1 MVWSQRR
8 PLRINALL
16 KSIYT
21 DLRHSAS
28 FSSPYTLFRAT
39 KQKNPNILYKDVES
53 WLETQPVY
61 TKYRRIKVKYPCRKV
76 LSRGLRSQYQ
86 ADLVDYSALKRDN
99 HSFTFLLTIKDIFS
113 RFALAIPIK
122 SKKGSHVAAAL
133 EKAFKVMKP
142 PRKLQTDMGKEFYN
156 SHIKRVLNR
165 YHFSTDQ
172 PLKAQI
178 LECFNR
184 RETLKQSM
192 AYRKSLDYI
201 SMLSDFLYG
210 YNARPHT
217 AFLPFAPREVNK
229 NNEAQVHELQYG
241 EYLRQQKAKHK
252 YSIRDHMRK
261 AINKGTFSKSYKFKN
276 FSEKL
281 YEIIDTVHTR
291 PPMYC
296 LKDLRTG
303 NVLDGA
309 VYQEQIQRVRDDT

>member
-1 MVWSQRR
+1 MVRSQRR

-21 DLRHSAS
+21 DLRHPAS
-28 FSSPYTLFRAT
+28 FSSPYTLFRAA

-61 TKYRRIKVKYPCRKV
+61 TKYRRIKVKYPRRKV
-76 LSRGLRSQYQ
+76 LSRGLRYQYQ
-86 ADLVDYSALKRDN
+86 ADLVEYSALKRDN
-99 HSFTFLLTIKDIFS
+99 RSFTFLLTIIDIFS

-122 SKKGSHVAAAL
+122 SKKGPHVATAL
-133 EKAFKVMKP
+133 KKAFKVMKP

-156 SHIKRVLNR
+156 SHVKRVLNR
-165 YHFSTDQ
+165 YRVHHFSTDQ

-178 LECFNR
+178 VEHFNR
-184 RETLKQSM
+184 TLRETIKQSM

-201 SMLSDFLYG
+201 SLLSDFLYG

-217 AFLPFAPREVNK
+217 AFLPIAPREVNK

-252 YSIRDHMRK
+252 YSIGDHVRK
-261 AINKGTFSKSYKFKN
+261 AINKGLSVSLISLKILVKSCM
-276 FSEKL
+276 KL
-281 YEIIDTVHTR
+281 
-291 PPMYC
+291 
-296 LKDLRTG
+296 
-303 NVLDGA
+303 
-309 VYQEQIQRVRDDT
+309 

>member
-1 MVWSQRR
+1 MVRSQRR

-21 DLRHSAS
+21 DLRHPAS
-28 FSSPYTLFRAT
+28 FSSPYTLFTAT
-39 KQKNPNILYKDVES
+39 KHKNPNILFKDVES

-61 TKYRRIKVKYPCRKV
+61 TKYRRIKVKYPHCKV
-76 LSRGLRSQYQ
+76 LSRGLRYQYQ

-99 HSFTFLLTIKDIFS
+99 CSFTFLLTIIDIFS

-122 SKKGSHVAAAL
+122 SKKGPHVAAAL

-165 YHFSTDQ
+165 YRVHYFSTDQ

-178 LECFNR
+178 VECFNR
-184 RETLKQSM
+184 TLREMIKQSM
-192 AYRKSLDYI
+192 AYRKSLDYR
-201 SMLSDFLYG
+201 SVLSDFLYG

-229 NNEAQVHELQYG
+229 NNEAQVHELQYS
-241 EYLRQQKAKHK
+241 EYPLET
-252 YSIRDHMRK
+252 M
-261 AINKGTFSKSYKFKN
+261 
-276 FSEKL
+276 
-281 YEIIDTVHTR
+281 
-291 PPMYC
+291 
-296 LKDLRTG
+296 
-303 NVLDGA
+303 
-309 VYQEQIQRVRDDT
+309 

>member
-1 MVWSQRR
+1 MVQLQRR
-8 PLRINALL
+8 PLRITLL

-21 DLRHSAS
+21 DLRHPAS
-28 FSSPYTLFRAT
+28 FSSPYTLFRAA
-39 KQKNPNILYKDVES
+39 KQKNPNILFKDVES

-61 TKYRRIKVKYPCRKV
+61 TKYRRIKVKYHHHKV
-76 LSRGLRSQYQ
+76 LSRGLRYQYQ
-86 ADLVDYSALKRDN
+86 ADLVNYSALKRDN
-99 HSFTFLLTIKDIFS
+99 HSFTFLLTIIDIFS

-122 SKKGSHVAAAL
+122 SKNGPHVAAAL

-142 PRKLQTDMGKEFYN
+142 PRKLQTDV
-156 SHIKRVLNR
+156 KRVLNR
-165 YHFSTDQ
+165 YRVHHFSTDQ

-178 LECFNR
+178 GEPFNR
-184 RETLKQSM
+184 TLREMLKQSM

-229 NNEAQVHELQYG
+229 NNEAKVHELQYS
-241 EYLRQQKAKHK
+241 EYLRQQKVKHK
-252 YSIRDHMRK
+252 YSIGDHVRK
-261 AINKGTFSKSYKFKN
+261 AINKGAFSKSYKFKN

-291 PPMYC
+291 PPC
-296 LKDLRTG
+296 T
-303 NVLDGA
+303 
-309 VYQEQIQRVRDDT
+309 I

>member
-8 PLRINALL
+8 LLRINALL

-21 DLRHSAS
+21 DLRHPAS

-39 KQKNPNILYKDVES
+39 KQTNPKILLKDVES

-61 TKYRRIKVKYPCRKV
+61 TKYRRIKVKYPHHKV
-76 LSRGLRSQYQ
+76 LSRGLRYQYQ
-86 ADLVDYSALKRDN
+86 ADLVNYSALKRDN
-99 HSFTFLLTIKDIFS
+99 HSFTFLLTIIDIFC

-122 SKKGSHVAAAL
+122 SKNGPNVASAL
-133 EKAFKVMKP
+133 ERAFEVMKP

-156 SHIKRVLNR
+156 FHIKRVLNR
-165 YHFSTDQ
+165 YRVHHFSTDQ

-178 LECFNR
+178 VECFNR
-184 RETLKQSM
+184 TLRETLKQSK

-201 SMLSDFLYG
+201 SMLSDFFLYG

-217 AFLPFAPREVNK
+217 AFLLFAPREISK

-241 EYLRQQKAKHK
+241 KYLRQQRAKHE
-252 YSIRDHMRK
+252 YSIGDHMRK
-261 AINKGTFSKSYKFKN
+261 AINKGAFSKSYKFKN

-291 PPMYC
+291 LSHVPFKRPE
-296 LKDLRTG
+296 DR
-303 NVLDGA
+303 
-309 VYQEQIQRVRDDT
+309 

>member
-1 MVWSQRR
+1 MR
-8 PLRINALL
+8 
-16 KSIYT
+16 Y
-21 DLRHSAS
+21 
-28 FSSPYTLFRAT
+28 
-39 KQKNPNILYKDVES
+39 
-53 WLETQPVY
+53 
-61 TKYRRIKVKYPCRKV
+61 
-76 LSRGLRSQYQ
+76 QYQ
-86 ADLVDYSALKRDN
+86 VNLVNYSALKRDN
-99 HSFTFLLTIKDIFS
+99 HSFTFLLTIIDIFN

-122 SKKGSHVAAAL
+122 SKKGPHVAAAL
-133 EKAFKVMKP
+133 EKAFKAMKP
-142 PRKLQTDMGKEFYN
+142 PRKLQTDMEKEFYN

-165 YHFSTDQ
+165 YRINHFSTDQ
-172 PLKAQI
+172 PPKAQI
-178 LECFNR
+178 VECFNR
-184 RETLKQSM
+184 NLRETLKQSM

-217 AFLPFAPREVNK
+217 AFFPFAPRQVNK

-252 YSIRDHMRK
+252 YSIGDHMRK
-261 AINKGTFSKSYKFKN
+261 VINKGAFCKSYKFKK

-291 PPMYC
+291 PPMYR
-296 LKDLRTG
+296 LKDLRIG

>member
-1 MVWSQRR
+1 MVQLQRR

-16 KSIYT
+16 KLIYT
-21 DLRHSAS
+21 DLRHPAT
-28 FSSPYTLFRAT
+28 FSSPYTLFRAA

-61 TKYRRIKVKYPCRKV
+61 TKYRRIKVKYPHCKV
-76 LSRGLRSQYQ
+76 LSRGLRYQYQ

-99 HSFTFLLTIKDIFS
+99 CSFTFLLIIIDIFS

-122 SKKGSHVAAAL
+122 SKKGPHVAATL

-165 YHFSTDQ
+165 HSIYHFSTDQ

-178 LECFNR
+178 VECFNR
-184 RETLKQSM
+184 TLRETLKQSM

-201 SMLSDFLYG
+201 SVLSDFLYG

-241 EYLRQQKAKHK
+241 EYLRQQKVKHK
-252 YSIRDHMRK
+252 YSIGDHVRK
-261 AINKGTFSKSYKFKN
+261 VINKGAFSKSYKF
-276 FSEKL
+276 
-281 YEIIDTVHTR
+281 
-291 PPMYC
+291 
-296 LKDLRTG
+296 
-303 NVLDGA
+303 
-309 VYQEQIQRVRDDT
+309 